1 MSTTITATTDA
12 PGLTA
17 RMRLPRHHVAQ
28 RNQAI
33 ADALEL
39 VRRLETLTDHQVS
52 DDPTP
57 EAAAPTHQRVR
68 TCQCEWSN
76 AVNHAE
82 IVAWLN
88 TTDAAEMLEFIDWA
102 VDFGCIHDDERA
114 DALLDHYGFEGSAE
128 VGNRW
133 PIFPGDLSHI
143 AKTHHLV
150 DSVHT
155 FKVLDHI
162 GWSIQT
168 QTSLSKRLRE
178 DMAAHASMD
187 RIEGTMSAITGELC
201 GLGESIVGLAKFV
214 NEMEVRAAEEER
226 TEVDQ

>member
-39 VRRLETLTDHQVS
+39 VRRLEALSEHQVS
-52 DDPTP
+52 GHRTP
-57 EAAAPTHQRVR
+57 DIDVPAPTAQ
-68 TCQCEWSN
+68 TCQCDWHN

-82 IVAWLN
+82 IVGWLN
-88 TTDAAEMLEFIDWA
+88 TTDAAEMLAFVDWA
-102 VDFGCIHDDERA
+102 TDFGCINEDERT
-114 DALLDHYGFEGSAE
+114 DALLEHYGFEVAAE

-133 PIFPGDLSHI
+133 PIFPGDLEHI
-143 AKTHHLV
+143 AKAHRLA

-155 FKVLDHI
+155 FKVLEHI
-162 GWSIQT
+162 AWSIQT
-168 QTSLSKRLRE
+168 QTSLRKRIRE

-187 RIEGTMSAITGELC
+187 RIEGTMAEITEELS
-201 GLGESIVGLAKFV
+201 GLGESIVGLGKALD
-214 NEMEVRAAEEER
+214 EVDAR
-226 TEVDQ
+226 TAEVDQ

>member
-17 RMRLPRHHVAQ
+17 RLRLPRHHVAQ

-39 VRRLETLTDHQVS
+39 VRRLEALAECQVS
-52 DDPTP
+52 SDGTPDIPT
-57 EAAAPTHQRVR
+57 VR
-68 TCQCEWSN
+68 CGCEVPD
-76 AVNHAE
+76 AVNHDE

-88 TTDAAEMLEFIDWA
+88 TTDAAEMLVFIDWA
-102 VDFGCIHDDERA
+102 LDFGCIDDEDDRS
-114 DALLDHYGFEGSAE
+114 DALLEHYGFEEGAK

-133 PIFPGDLSHI
+133 PIPPGDLVHI
-143 AKTHHLV
+143 AKAHHLA

-162 GWSIQT
+162 AWSIQT
-168 QTSLSKRLRE
+168 QTSLRKRIRE
-178 DMAAHASMD
+178 EIAAHKSMD
-187 RIEGTMSAITGELC
+187 RIDGTMSAITEELV
-201 GLGESIVGLAKFV
+201 GLGESIVGLAKVV
-214 NEMEVRAAEEER
+214 NEMDA
-226 TEVDQ
+226 EVDQ